1 MKIPIKLLNHL
12 VNSNLYNSSIG
23 EVLIPKEIK
32 QHLVNSFAQAQGAD
46 INTEGFRRNQE
57 LQGQEKITYK
67 QLKRIKNFFDN
78 YKGKPTELPFIL
90 NGGVL
95 MRNWVNNTLSSMR
108 NNTQNNQQD
117 TTPED
122 SKVNSSDLKNNVKDM
137 VRPSKEH
144 KRTAQKHAT
153 ATYEQTIVESL
164 KRINELISKI

>member
-1 MKIPIKLLNHL
+1 M
-12 VNSNLYNSSIG
+12 NSNLYNSSIG

-32 QHLVNSFAQAQGAD
+32 QHLVNSFAKSEGATT
-46 INTEGFRRNQE
+46 NTEGFRRNQE

-95 MRNWVNNTLSSMR
+95 MKNWVNNTLSSMR
-108 NNTQNNQQD
+108 NNTQNNQED
-117 TTPED
+117 TAPED
-122 SKVNSSDLKNNVKDM
+122 SKVNSSDLKNNVKDL

-144 KRTAQKHAT
+144 KRTSQKHAS
-153 ATYEQTIVESL
+153 ATYEQTVVESL

>member
-1 MKIPIKLLNHL
+1 M
-12 VNSNLYNSSIG
+12 NSSLYNSSIG

-32 QHLVNSFAQAQGAD
+32 QHLKNSFAQAKGANT
-46 INTEGFRRNQE
+46 NTEGFRRNQE

-78 YKGKPTELPFIL
+78 FKGKPTELPFIL

-95 MRNWVNNTLSSMR
+95 MRNWVNNTLTNMR
-108 NNTQNNQQD
+108 NNSQNNQEDSQ
-117 TTPED
+117 PED
-122 SKVNSSDLKNNVKDM
+122 PTINHSDLKNNVKDM

-144 KRTAQKHAT
+144 KRTSQKHAT
-153 ATYEQTIVESL
+153 ATYEQTVVESL

>member
-1 MKIPIKLLNHL
+1 M
-12 VNSNLYNSSIG
+12 NSNLYNSSIG

-32 QHLVNSFAQAQGAD
+32 QHLVNSFAQSEGATT
-46 INTEGFRRNQE
+46 NTEGFRRNQE

-95 MRNWVNNTLSSMR
+95 MKNWVNNTLSSMR
-108 NNTQNNQQD
+108 NNTQNNQEV
-117 TTPED
+117 TAPED
-122 SKVNSSDLKNNVKDM
+122 SKVNSSDLKNNVKDL

-144 KRTAQKHAT
+144 KRTSQKHAS
-153 ATYEQTIVESL
+153 ATYEQTVVESL
-164 KRINELISKI
+164 KRINELILKI

>member
-1 MKIPIKLLNHL
+1 M
-12 VNSNLYNSSIG
+12 NSNLYNSSIG

-32 QHLVNSFAQAQGAD
+32 QHLVNSFAQSEGATT
-46 INTEGFRRNQE
+46 NTEGFRRNQE

-78 YKGKPTELPFIL
+78 FQGKPTDPSFIL

-95 MRNWVNNTLSSMR
+95 MRTWVNNTLNNMR
-108 NNTQNNQQD
+108 TNTTNNQQV
-117 TTPED
+117 TQVED
-122 SKVNSSDLKNNVKDM
+122 PTIQSNELKSNVQNL

-144 KRTAQKHAT
+144 KRTSQKHAT
-153 ATYEQTIVESL
+153 ATFEHTVVESL